1 MIVEVGDEIGLAL
14 RVAGIVPQVP
24 PLEWIVTKIVE
35 LALAAPGC
43 SHTHCPGAV
52 ERPSPLP
59 PPRSFRLRKGTAPPP
74 VNCGSV
80 TFQRSIALIGMRSAV
95 RDC

>member
-35 LALAAPGC
+35 LPLAAPGAV
-43 SHTHCPGAV
+43 GA
-52 ERPSPLP
+52 
-59 PPRSFRLRKGTAPPP
+59 G
-74 VNCGSV
+74 
-80 TFQRSIALIGMRSAV
+80 I
-95 RDC
+95 